1 MAQPYATFKFLDHSG
16 ERSSMSVY
24 LPDVTGGNLDGT
36 KAALLDLRAAIA
48 DICLCA
54 IGTTPE
60 LVSEV
65 HTDVATLPASPYA
78 QTERRAV
85 FQCIDSVSGRRFE
98 IGIPCPDMTDMAL
111 PGTDAINV
119 ADTEVAAYI
128 TVLLAKA
135 VSPEGNAF
143 QVIKGKVIGVA
154 N

>member
-1 MAQPYATFKFLDHSG
+1 MAQPYATFNFLDRSA
-16 ERSSMSVY
+16 ERSKMSVY
-24 LPDVTGGNLDGT
+24 LPDVTGGNLAGT
-36 KAALLDLRAAIA
+36 LAALQDLRTAIA
-48 DICLCA
+48 ALCLCS
-54 IGTTPE
+54 IGSTPE

-65 HTDVATLPASPYA
+65 HTDVATIPASPYA
-78 QTERRAV
+78 QRERRAI

-98 IGIPCPDMTDMAL
+98 IGVPCPDMTDVAIS
-111 PGTDAINV
+111 GTDAINMSDV
-119 ADTEVAAYI
+119 EVAAYV

>member
-1 MAQPYATFKFLDHSG
+1 MAQPYATFSFLDHSG
-16 ERSSMSVY
+16 ERAKMSVY
-24 LPDVTGGNLDGT
+24 VPDVTGGNLDNT
-36 KAALLDLRAAIA
+36 KAGLLDLRAAIA
-48 DICLCA
+48 ALCLCS

-78 QTERRAV
+78 QRERRAI
-85 FQCIDSVSGRRFE
+85 FYCIDSVSGRKFD
-98 IGIPCPDMTDMAL
+98 IGVPCPDMTDMAL
-111 PGTDAINV
+111 PGTDAINM
-119 ADTEVAAYI
+119 ADTEVAAYV